1 MHARLL
7 PFMLL
12 AALAGF
18 AGMATLPARTAAQDQ
33 SNPADAA
40 PAPFTP
46 NMGDMMSILIQP
58 RHAKLA
64 LAGKAENWVL
74 AGYVLKE
81 LQQGFGT
88 ITKVIPRWKALP
100 VSELVDAALKQP
112 FAAMDLVIKAGDTR
126 QFGKPST
133 RSRPAATPATP
144 PPSRTSWSSRP
155 PTPRPSPTRISSPG
169 GIERLPKAVR
179 PPRPHSTF
187 RPISRITLPYLS

>member
-1 MHARLL
+1 MHARL
-7 PFMLL
+7 PSFILL

-112 FAAMDLVIKAGDTR
+112 FAAMDLVIKSGDTR
-126 QFGKPST
+126 QFAKTFGQIT
-133 RSRPAATPATP
+133 AGCNACHATAEQNFVVIKTP
-144 PPSRTSWSSRP
+144 DASAFPNQDFE
-155 PTPRPSPTRISSPG
+155 PG
-169 GIERLPKAVR
+169 R
-179 PPRPHSTF
+179 H
-187 RPISRITLPYLS
+187 

>member
-1 MHARLL
+1 MHARL
-7 PFMLL
+7 PSFILL

-40 PAPFTP
+40 PGPFTP

-112 FAAMDLVIKAGDTR
+112 FAAMDLVIKSGDTR
-126 QFGKPST
+126 QFGKT
-133 RSRPAATPATP
+133 FDQITAGCNACHATAEQNFVVIKTP
-144 PPSRTSWSSRP
+144 DASAFPNQDFE
-155 PTPRPSPTRISSPG
+155 PG
-169 GIERLPKAVR
+169 R
-179 PPRPHSTF
+179 H
-187 RPISRITLPYLS
+187 